1 MTVIAST
8 SNYGYPIIIGDLL
21 ISAEAD
27 RSIGLPTTSTDIDIF
42 VNKTR
47 KYKPVTLFR
56 KIYVIKPNL
65 VVGLAGSVLQ
75 MKYFLNELEMRSRL
89 YDSFSKSELVTFLDE
104 YPLENF
110 DQSAALIHLA
120 DNSSENPDDWNHIVY
135 RFGNWMESASNLF
148 EKVMATGSG
157 LEEFVHQATTDGT
170 LFTGFKQH
178 SFRHALSVNINHIVK
193 LLGAEHIS
201 LYNIEENWG
210 AGYEIAYFN
219 GDSFNLLDGITYLI
233 CDIPIDQ
240 NGDLNY
246 ISPKTIMHYEYYNQ
260 DLHIQAFEVQLSKVA
275 RGENSELITSD
286 DFINKHFRVLPIN
299 FDHNGLE
306 QQFIPGNFRSQ
317 KIAICFNIIIDDKS
331 FFTPTLFAERPDIS
345 ISYNGE
351 DNLTITL
358 PNDLLSKIKTTAKEA
373 FLKF

>member
-65 VVGLAGSVLQ
+65 VVGLAGSVHQ
-75 MKYFLNELEMRSRL
+75 MKFFLNELKMRSRL
-89 YDSFSKSELVTFLDE
+89 YDSFSKTELDAFLDE

-120 DNSSENPDDWNHIVY
+120 DNSSKNPNDWNHIIY
-135 RFGNWMESASNLF
+135 RFGNWMESASDLF
-148 EKVMATGSG
+148 EKAMATGSG
-157 LEEFVHQATTDGT
+157 LEEFVHQTTTNGT
-170 LFTGFKQH
+170 LYTGFNQQ

-201 LYNIEENWG
+201 LYNIKDNWG
-210 AGYEIAYFN
+210 AGYELTYFN
-219 GDSFNLLDGITYLI
+219 GVSFNLLDRITYLI

-246 ISPKTIMHYEYYNQ
+246 ILPKTIMHYEYSNQ
-260 DLHIQAFEVQLSKVA
+260 DLHIQAFEIQSSKVVS
-275 RGENSELITSD
+275 RENSELITTN

-299 FDHNGLE
+299 FDYNALE
-306 QQFIPGNFRSQ
+306 QQFIPGHFRSQ
-317 KIAICFNIIIDDKS
+317 KIAICFNMIINDKS

-351 DNLTITL
+351 TILTITL